1 MSEKGMHVIQPVQ
14 PPPAS
19 CHTTEMNPLSIIHET
34 WRRITYLIGRF
45 GADRCSQNA
54 AALTYMSLFALV
66 PLLTVLYTMA
76 SAIPAFQGAE
86 NQMQTL
92 LFKHMVP
99 QSSAE
104 IEGYLEKFSQQ
115 AKNLTGPGVAFLLV
129 TAVLMLRNI
138 EKAFNLIW
146 RARENRSPLSSFL
159 LYWAVLTLAPI
170 LIGLALA
177 MSTYLSSFTDTLAS
191 YDIFGARAALL
202 RITPL
207 LLSTLGFSLMYAAV
221 PNCRVPFRH
230 VMIGGLIV
238 ALVFHAARSLFTQ
251 LVAQSSITFIY
262 GAFAA
267 VPLFLLWVYLSWNI
281 VLMGGILVH
290 SLSAYQSREQAE
302 RPIVMKA
309 LQVLHLFWQ
318 KQLSGDAV
326 RELDLLNHKHE
337 IVRGLDSDTWGTI
350 RNILLDQRII
360 TQNDKGHYLLSRD
373 LNTVSFWQL
382 KEWIEGELSLDQ
394 QFGQET
400 EGWLGAAEG
409 LLVAEQKDQRT
420 LLSDS
425 LVAIFKK

>member
-1 MSEKGMHVIQPVQ
+1 
-14 PPPAS
+14 
-19 CHTTEMNPLSIIHET
+19 
-34 WRRITYLIGRF
+34 
-45 GADRCSQNA
+45 
-54 AALTYMSLFALV
+54 
-66 PLLTVLYTMA
+66 
-76 SAIPAFQGAE
+76 
-86 NQMQTL
+86 
-92 LFKHMVP
+92 
-99 QSSAE
+99 
-104 IEGYLEKFSQQ
+104 
-115 AKNLTGPGVAFLLV
+115 
-129 TAVLMLRNI
+129 
-138 EKAFNLIW
+138 
-146 RARENRSPLSSFL
+146 
-159 LYWAVLTLAPI
+159 
-170 LIGLALA
+170 
-177 MSTYLSSFTDTLAS
+177 
-191 YDIFGARAALL
+191 
-202 RITPL
+202 
-207 LLSTLGFSLMYAAV
+207 
-221 PNCRVPFRH
+221 
-230 VMIGGLIV
+230 MIGGLIV